1 MSDLIE
7 SENSRKEAC
16 EDSASD
22 MVSRPRA
29 ELKQHSL
36 FKNIFYNSLLNVF
49 NILFPL
55 LMLMYV
61 SRKIGPENIGKVS
74 WAITFTSY
82 FVLIAVFGINNY
94 GIRAI
99 ASVREDRA
107 KLDATFSKI
116 FSFSLVTSVIAVI
129 AYIITV
135 IVMPSM
141 RNKYALFSITG
152 IMVALSPLSLEWFFL
167 GIENF
172 KYIAL
177 RSILLKLASLVFM
190 LIFIRESGDYLV
202 YALIYVLGLCLNYIF
217 NFTYAMKI
225 VRPVFGLN
233 SADFRAIFKSIYRFA
248 LISFVTSLYG
258 GLDKIL
264 LGAFAG
270 FIGVGFYTPAE
281 KIVRTFLSVI
291 VAACTTMIPRT
302 SFMIA
307 TGKDDEA
314 KSLISDSLHAV
325 LLLAIPLFIGV
336 LLLAEPL
343 ILVFGGSAF
352 LPAVSTLRIMAC
364 IIIPVALAN
373 VAGVQVLVACR
384 HEGKYLISIVAGT
397 VVFLIAA
404 LFAMPKY
411 AQNGAAF
418 AIVLAESI
426 GALLE
431 VYFAWY
437 YLRDAWSHEWISRI
451 LLATLLMAGV
461 VYGLESISLSPLAS
475 VLVCG
480 VAGMGMYFLILYLL
494 RDSIVRSVIKRVI
507 PGLHR

>member
-1 MSDLIE
+1 MHDHIGPEDIPKQVYDSSSSDTM
-7 SENSRKEAC
+7 AQ
-16 EDSASD
+16 
-22 MVSRPRA
+22 PRA

-99 ASVREDRA
+99 ASVREDCA

-116 FSFSLVTSVIAVI
+116 FSFSLVTSAIAVI
-129 AYIITV
+129 AYIIVV

-172 KYIAL
+172 RYIAL

-190 LIFIRESGDYLV
+190 LIFIRDSGDYLI
-202 YALIYVLGLCLNYIF
+202 YALIYVLGLCLNYVF
-217 NFTYAMKI
+217 NFAYAMKI
-225 VRPVFGLN
+225 VRPVFGL
-233 SADFRAIFKSIYRFA
+233 SGVDFRAIFKSIYRFA

-314 KSLISDSLHAV
+314 KTLITDSLHAV
-325 LLLAIPLFIGV
+325 LLLAVPLFFGI
-336 LLLAEPL
+336 LLLAKPL

-352 LPAVSTLRIMAC
+352 LPSVSTLRIMAF

-373 VAGVQVLVACR
+373 VAGVQVLVACQ
-384 HEGKYLISIVAGT
+384 HEGKYLVSIVAGT
-397 VVFLIAA
+397 IAFLIVA

-418 AIVLAESI
+418 AIVLAESV

-431 VYFAWY
+431 VYFARY
-437 YLRDAWSHEWISRI
+437 YLSDAWREKWIFPV
-451 LLATLLMAGV
+451 LVATLFMAGA
-461 VYGLESISLSPLAS
+461 VYGLESVNLSPLKS

-480 VAGMGMYFLILYLL
+480 TAGMVIYFLALYLM
-494 RDSIVRSVIKRVI
+494 RDSIVRRVIKRVV
-507 PGLHR
+507 PGSRG

>member
-1 MSDLIE
+1 MHDHQKFGDNSKQYCESPSPNALIQ
-7 SENSRKEAC
+7 
-16 EDSASD
+16 
-22 MVSRPRA
+22 PRL
-29 ELKQHSL
+29 ELKHHSL

-61 SRKIGPENIGKVS
+61 SRKIGPENIGKVN

-94 GIRAI
+94 GMRAI
-99 ASVREDRA
+99 ASVREDRTR
-107 KLDATFSKI
+107 LDATFSRI
-116 FSFSLVTSVIAVI
+116 FSFSLVTSAIAVI
-129 AYIITV
+129 AFIIV
-135 IVMPSM
+135 VFVMPSM
-141 RNKYALFSITG
+141 RNKYALFAITG

-172 KYIAL
+172 RYIAL
-177 RSILLKLASLVFM
+177 RSIFLKVTSLVFM
-190 LIFIRESGDYLV
+190 VIFIKGSNDYLI

-217 NFTYAMKI
+217 NFAYAMKI
-225 VRPVFGLN
+225 VHHVF
-233 SADFRAIFKSIYRFA
+233 SFSRVDFRDIFKSIYRFA

-307 TGKDDEA
+307 TGRDEEA
-314 KSLISDSLHAV
+314 TALISDSLHAV
-325 LLLAIPLFIGV
+325 FLLALPLFSGI
-336 LLLAEPL
+336 LILAEPL
-343 ILVFGGSAF
+343 ILIFGGSAF
-352 LPAVSTLRIMAC
+352 LPSIPTLRIMSF

-373 VAGVQVLVACR
+373 VAGMQVLVASR
-384 HEGKYLISIVAGT
+384 HEGEYLVSIIAGT
-397 VVFLIAA
+397 IAFLITA
-404 LFAMPKY
+404 LLAMPKY

-418 AIVLAESI
+418 AILMAESV

-431 VYFAWY
+431 VYFARH
-437 YLRDAWSHEWISRI
+437 YLHNAWRRKWIVPVTV
-451 LLATLLMAGV
+451 ATLFMIGAV
-461 VYGLESISLSPLAS
+461 FGLKSLNMSPFKS
-475 VLVCG
+475 VLACSST
-480 VAGMGMYFLILYLL
+480 GMVIYFLALYLM
-494 RDSIVRSVIKRVI
+494 RDSLVRRVVKRIAPNI
-507 PGLHR
+507 PG

>member
-1 MSDLIE
+1 TI
-7 SENSRKEAC
+7 AQ
-16 EDSASD
+16 
-22 MVSRPRA
+22 PRE

-36 FKNIFYNSLLNVF
+36 FKNIFYNSLLSIF

-61 SRKIGPENIGKVS
+61 SRKVGPENIGKVS

-99 ASVREDRA
+99 ASVREDRDR
-107 KLDATFSKI
+107 LDATFSKI
-116 FSFSLVTSVIAVI
+116 FSFSLVTSVIAVT
-129 AYIITV
+129 AYIIAV

-141 RNKYALFSITG
+141 RNKYALFTITG
-152 IMVALSPLSLEWFFL
+152 TMVVLSPLSLEWFFL

-172 KYIAL
+172 RYIAL
-177 RSILLKLASLVFM
+177 RSILLKLASLVLM
-190 LIFIRESGDYLV
+190 VIFIKSSDDYLI
-202 YALIYVLGLCLNYIF
+202 YALIYVLGLCLNYVF
-217 NFTYAMKI
+217 NFAYAMKI
-225 VRPVFGLN
+225 VRPVFSFSG
-233 SADFRAIFKSIYRFA
+233 ADVRAIFKSIYRFA

-307 TGKDDEA
+307 TGKDEEA
-314 KSLISDSLHAV
+314 KSLITDSLHAV
-325 LLLAIPLFIGV
+325 LLLAIPLFFGI
-336 LLLAEPL
+336 LILAEPL
-343 ILVFGGSAF
+343 ILLFGGSAF
-352 LPAVSTLRIMAC
+352 LPSVPTLRIMAF

-384 HEGKYLISIVAGT
+384 HEGKYLVSIIAGT
-397 VVFLIAA
+397 IAFLLVA
-404 LFAMPKY
+404 FFSMPKY

-418 AIVLAESI
+418 AIVLAESV

-431 VYFAWY
+431 VYFARF
-437 YLRDAWSHEWISRI
+437 YLRNAWQGKWI
-451 LLATLLMAGV
+451 LPVLVATLLMAGA
-461 VYGLESISLSPLAS
+461 VYGLELLNLSPLKS
-475 VLVCG
+475 LLTSG
-480 VAGMGMYFLILYLL
+480 VAGMVIYFLALYLM
-494 RDSIVRSVIKRVI
+494 RDSIIRRVMKRVLPSI
-507 PGLHR
+507 RR